1 MAKAM
6 KVPVLIFEDSDEA
19 YLLIDAIDSFLSYE
33 NNLSDDE
40 YESSGELSKHQTR
53 VKMSDKLKK
62 ELNKIFINMN
72 ENEHSAFANASWLR
86 HYLIN
91 EKNK

>member
-1 MAKAM
+1 
-6 KVPVLIFEDSDEA
+6 
-19 YLLIDAIDSFLSYE
+19 
-33 NNLSDDE
+33 
-40 YESSGELSKHQTR
+40 
-53 VKMSDKLKK
+53 MSEKLKK
-62 ELNKIFINMN
+62 ELNKIFLNMN